1 MDFIGKKRIKMPEQP
16 KNNYANQSDRLN
28 VMIKETVTKID
39 NYEVEIRNIDSGLKN
54 AKASLQNVPGVQNA
68 VDAIDQEIQTN
79 YGRGRD
85 LNRVR
90 QYENEFFQALANDYI
105 KFSQAVNQLKE
116 PSSVKQQLQITD
128 GQSTQTDQSVN
139 QPQQNDQSNF
149 VQNN

>member
-1 MDFIGKKRIKMPEQP
+1 MPEQPQP

-28 VMIKETVTKID
+28 VMIKETITRID

-68 VDAIDQEIQTN
+68 IEAIDNEIQTN
-79 YGRGRD
+79 YSRGRD

-90 QYENEFFQALANDYI
+90 QYESEFFQALANDYM
-105 KFSQAVNQLKE
+105 KFSQAVNELKE
-116 PSSVKQQLQITD
+116 PESTKQQLQITD
-128 GQSTQTDQSVN
+128 GQSSQPQTSFSVN
-139 QPQQNDQSNF
+139 QPQQNDQGNF

>member
-1 MDFIGKKRIKMPEQP
+1 MPEQPQP

-28 VMIKETVTKID
+28 VMIKETITRID

-68 VDAIDQEIQTN
+68 IEAIDNEIQTN
-79 YGRGRD
+79 YSRGRD

-90 QYENEFFQALANDYI
+90 QYESEFFQALANDYM
-105 KFSQAVNQLKE
+105 KFSQAVNELKE
-116 PSSVKQQLQITD
+116 PESTKQQLQITD
-128 GQSTQTDQSVN
+128 GQSSQPQTSSSVN
-139 QPQQNDQSNF
+139 QPQQNDQGNF

>member
-1 MDFIGKKRIKMPEQP
+1 MPEQSQP

-54 AKASLQNVPGVQNA
+54 AKASLQNVPGVQHA

-85 LNRVR
+85 LNQVR
-90 QYENEFFQALANDYI
+90 QYEEEFFQALANDYM

-116 PSSVKQQLQITD
+116 PVSVKQQLQITD
-128 GQSTQTDQSVN
+128 GQATSVN
-139 QPQQNDQSNF
+139 DSANQHQQNNQSNF
-149 VQNN
+149 IQNN